1 MLIPDLVNVLLVTQD
16 FDLTFVILQS
26 ERFLLV
32 KAHTFYKLLPA
43 VIDTTTQNAENVI
56 IFNMFIKLGVIRKN
70 CPSLHQM
77 NIVIHWKISPLH
89 CDETE

>member
-32 KAHTFYKLLPA
+32 KAYTFGKLLPA
-43 VIDTTTQNAENVI
+43 VIDTTTQSTENVI
-56 IFNMFIKLGVIRKN
+56 ILNMLINSGVIRKN
-70 CPSLHQM
+70 CPS
-77 NIVIHWKISPLH
+77 
-89 CDETE
+89 